1 MPQRTYLERG
11 LSVLEA
17 RLQNPQAGLTSHVTD
32 ARPFITVSRETGAG
46 ATTLGKLLIPLLD
59 ETFGEPGQGWVFLD
73 KNLLVQALA
82 RRNLPERLAE
92 HLPED
97 KISEIKAVIGELV
110 GLHPPLWELE
120 RQVAEA
126 ILQLAHVG
134 RVILVG
140 RASFLITRSLPG
152 GLHVRLVASM
162 EVRTKRMMGLLDCSA
177 AEAGEY
183 IRKTDRGRQRH
194 LRTRFEQDIE
204 DPHTYDLVINTDRM
218 SPPTVAH
225 LVLGALRDRLADL
238 QAGVEMDT
246 QPIAASEVHT

>member
-17 RLQNPQAGLTSHVTD
+17 RLQNPQPGFTGHAID
-32 ARPFITVSRETGAG
+32 AHPFITLSRETGAG
-46 ATTLGKLLIPLLD
+46 ATTLGTLLIPQLD
-59 ETFGEPGQGWVFLD
+59 EAFGEEGQGWVFLD
-73 KNLLVQALA
+73 KNLLAQALA

-110 GLHPPLWELE
+110 GLHPPLWDVE

-126 ILQLAHVG
+126 ILQLAHMG

-140 RASFLITRSLPG
+140 RASFLITRSLPS
-152 GLHVRLVASM
+152 GLHVRLVASL
-162 EVRTKRMMGLLDCSA
+162 EVRIKRMMGLLDCSA
-177 AEAGEY
+177 AEAEEY
-183 IRKTDRGRQRH
+183 IRKMDRGRQRH

-218 SPPTVAH
+218 SPQTVAH
-225 LVLGALRDRLADL
+225 LVMRALHDRLADL
-238 QAGVEMDT
+238 QAGVGVKA
-246 QPIAASEVHT
+246 PPAAAAEIHA

>member
-17 RLQNPQAGLTSHVTD
+17 RLQNPQTGFASHVTD
-32 ARPFITVSRETGAG
+32 ARPFVTVSRETGAG
-46 ATTLGKLLIPLLD
+46 ATTLGKLLVPLLD
-59 ETFGEPGQGWVFLD
+59 ESLGEEGQGWVFLD

-120 RQVAEA
+120 CQVAEA
-126 ILQLAHVG
+126 ILQLAHMG

-162 EVRTKRMMGLLDCSA
+162 EVRTRRMMALLECSA
-177 AEAGEY
+177 AEAEEY
-183 IRKTDRGRQRH
+183 IRKIDRGRQRH

-218 SPPTVAH
+218 SPRTVAH
-225 LVLGALRDRLADL
+225 LVARALHDRLTDL
-238 QAGVEMDT
+238 QAGVGVET
-246 QPIAASEVHT
+246 PPVAAPEVRT

>member
-17 RLQNPQAGLTSHVTD
+17 RLQNPQTGLAGHVTG

-46 ATTLGKLLIPLLD
+46 ATTLGKLLIPMLD
-59 ETFGEPGQGWVFLD
+59 ESLGEEGQGWVFLD

-97 KISEIKAVIGELV
+97 KVSEFKAVIGELV

-126 ILQLAHVG
+126 ILQLAHMG

-162 EVRTKRMMGLLDCSA
+162 EVRTKRMMALLDCSA
-177 AEAGEY
+177 AEADEY
-183 IRKTDRGRQRH
+183 IRKMDRGR
-194 LRTRFEQDIE
+194 LRYLKTRFEQDAE

-218 SPPTVAH
+218 SPPTVAR
-225 LVLGALRDRLADL
+225 LVAGALRDRLTDL
-238 QAGVEMDT
+238 QAGVGV
-246 QPIAASEVHT
+246 AAPSAAVSEFRT